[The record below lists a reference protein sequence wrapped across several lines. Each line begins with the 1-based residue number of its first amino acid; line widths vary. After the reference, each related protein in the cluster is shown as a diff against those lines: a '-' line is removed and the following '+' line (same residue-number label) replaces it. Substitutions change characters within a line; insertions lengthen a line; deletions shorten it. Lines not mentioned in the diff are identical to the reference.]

1 MLRARVIWV
10 GGEAGAKRE
19 ESGVDWGKCGGA
31 IGYRYEGGGEMNT
44 QNTVGTCEAGGI
56 E

>member
-1 MLRARVIWV
+1 MLCAWEIWV

-19 ESGVDWGKCGGA
+19 ESGVDWGKWG
-31 IGYRYEGGGEMNT
+31 GYRIKVRGGGGDMKF